1 VESHVRPDAGFGT
14 FAVRAPLRLQGDV
27 LNQLRHV
34 RGAADRLLTIQDRD
48 PCSPS
53 FGSFHYAYWRD
64 KTSDFADVRFQEA
77 GAMLGLLSLPAFD
90 VLRES
95 EGWPS
100 RQALMAAFSAGLANL
115 AKEQHPEGCY
125 DEWYKGERGFAVTA
139 FTTVAYGLAALLLD
153 DGLDDRDRDLLTRT
167 LKRAAQWLS
176 RRDDTVK
183 INHQIAAAAA
193 LAVVG
198 D

>member
-1 VESHVRPDAGFGT
+1 MESRVRPDAGFGT

-34 RGAADRLLTIQDRD
+34 GGTADRLLTIQDRD

-90 VLRES
+90 CLREA
-95 EGWPS
+95 EGCSLQRRP
-100 RQALMAAFSAGLANL
+100 REL
-115 AKEQHPEGCY
+115 AKEQYPEGCY

-139 FTTVAYGLAALLLD
+139 FTTCPLRCVCAAIRVPSTSRQNEFLIRM
-153 DGLDDRDRDLLTRT
+153 GIPRSNAGRT
-167 LKRAAQWLS
+167 
-176 RRDDTVK
+176 
-183 INHQIAAAAA
+183 A
-193 LAVVG
+193 LRWITFAP
-198 D
+198 

>member
-1 VESHVRPDAGFGT
+1 M
-14 FAVRAPLRLQGDV
+14 
-27 LNQLRHV
+27 
-34 RGAADRLLTIQDRD
+34 QDRD

-90 VLRES
+90 DLREA

-100 RQALMAAFSAGLANL
+100 REALMAAFSAGLANL
-115 AKEQHPEGCY
+115 AKEQYPEGCY

-139 FTTVAYGLAALLLD
+139 LHH
-153 DGLDDRDRDLLTRT
+153 
-167 LKRAAQWLS
+167 
-176 RRDDTVK
+176 RRLRV
-183 INHQIAAAAA
+183 NGASAR
-193 LAVVG
+193 
-198 D
+198 

>member
-1 VESHVRPDAGFGT
+1 MREVAAAKKLAMLPRGNISRVHGVESRVRPDAGFGT

-34 RGAADRLLTIQDRD
+34 GGAADRLLTIQDRD

-90 VLRES
+90 ALREA

-100 RQALMAAFSAGLANL
+100 RQSLMAAFRAGLANL
-115 AKEQHPEGCY
+115 A
-125 DEWYKGERGFAVTA
+125 ERAISR
-139 FTTVAYGLAALLLD
+139 GLLRRVVQGRARLCRHRLHH
-153 DGLDDRDRDLLTRT
+153 DRL
-167 LKRAAQWLS
+167 RAGGAS
-176 RRDDTVK
+176 AR
-183 INHQIAAAAA
+183 
-193 LAVVG
+193 
-198 D
+198 

>member
-1 VESHVRPDAGFGT
+1 MESRVRPDAGVGT
-14 FAVRAPLRLQGDV
+14 FAVRAPLRLRGDV

-34 RGAADRLLTIQDRD
+34 GGAADRLLTIQDRD

-90 VLRES
+90 VLREA

-100 RQALMAAFSAGLANL
+100 REALMGGLQRRPREPRQGAIS
-115 AKEQHPEGCY
+115 
-125 DEWYKGERGFAVTA
+125 RGLLRSRDA
-139 FTTVAYGLAALLLD
+139 TT
-153 DGLDDRDRDLLTRT
+153 R
-167 LKRAAQWLS
+167 S
-176 RRDDTVK
+176 RSIMRLPPRPRSP
-183 INHQIAAAAA
+183 QF
-193 LAVVG
+193 G
-198 D
+198 G